1 MGGAL
6 SNHVSPY
13 FIYLVQGIDN
23 VVCYV
28 APGFNLKSSLC
39 ELVVHLLHCFWVSH
53 VWLVVVVISGT
64 LDSQGPSGEPQYG
77 SPLPLP
83 KRRIRKREGLDP
95 NAQE

>member
-1 MGGAL
+1 MAASAAPPVPAFRKGE
-6 SNHVSPY
+6 PE
-13 FIYLVQGIDN
+13 
-23 VVCYV
+23 V
-28 APGFNLKSSLC
+28 AFSFLPDFYNSGVFTKFVEGLEGRLI
-39 ELVVHLLHCFWVSH
+39 FWVSH